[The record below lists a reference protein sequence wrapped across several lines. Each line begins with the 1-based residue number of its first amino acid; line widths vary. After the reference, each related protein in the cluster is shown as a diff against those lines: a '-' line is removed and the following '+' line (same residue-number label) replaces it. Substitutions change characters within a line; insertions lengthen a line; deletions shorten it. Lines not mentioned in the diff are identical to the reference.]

1 MIQRIRFTTIRGSE
15 NRFKMSSSEKWL
27 FLKNFLRNPLR
38 NASVIPSSKKA
49 SKAVLSELNWDKINT
64 IVELGP
70 GNGTFTKEILAQCQP
85 GTMLILIE
93 LEESY
98 VELLQKK
105 FGDKIHVVHN
115 SAHMLHAILES
126 FGLSKTDLIVSS
138 LPFLP
143 NPIRDEVNNA
153 ILRETQQGAA
163 FRFFTYMPPI
173 MKMFYKGMPL
183 RKITFVLENIPPMW
197 IYGIN

>member
-1 MIQRIRFTTIRGSE
+1 METWLAWLRIPNISK
-15 NRFKMSSSEKWL
+15 NEKWL
-27 FLKNFLRNPLR
+27 FLKNFIRNPLR

-49 SKAVLSELNWDKINT
+49 SKAVLSELEWNKIKT

-70 GNGTFTKEILAQCQP
+70 GNGTFTKEILSQCKP
-85 GTMLILIE
+85 GTLVILIE

-98 VELLQKK
+98 IALLEKK
-105 FGDKIHVVHN
+105 FGNKIQVVHD
-115 SAHMLHAILES
+115 SAHRIHAVLES
-126 FGLSKTDLIVSS
+126 FGLTKTDLIVSS

-143 NPIRDEVNNA
+143 NPIREQVNNA
-153 ILRETQQGAA
+153 ILWETSQGAA

-173 MKMFYKGMPL
+173 MKLFYKGMPL
-183 RKITFVLENIPPMW
+183 RKIRFVMENIPPMW

>member
-1 MIQRIRFTTIRGSE
+1 
-15 NRFKMSSSEKWL
+15 MSKNEKWL
-27 FLKNFLRNPLR
+27 FLKNFIRNPLR

-49 SKAVLSELNWDKINT
+49 SKAVLSELDWNKIQT

-70 GNGTFTKEILAQCQP
+70 GNGTFTKEILSQCKP
-85 GTMLILIE
+85 GTLVILIE

-98 VELLQKK
+98 IALLEKK
-105 FGDKIHVVHN
+105 FGNKIQVVHD
-115 SAHMLHAILES
+115 SAHRIHAVLES
-126 FGLSKTDLIVSS
+126 FGLTKTDLIVSS

-143 NPIRDEVNNA
+143 NPIREQVNNA
-153 ILRETQQGAA
+153 ILWETSQGAA

-173 MKMFYKGMPL
+173 MKLFYKGMPL
-183 RKITFVLENIPPMW
+183 RKIRFVLENIPPMW

>member
-1 MIQRIRFTTIRGSE
+1 
-15 NRFKMSSSEKWL
+15 MSQNEKWL
-27 FLKNFLRNPLR
+27 FLKNFLRHPLR

-49 SKAVLSELNWDKINT
+49 SKAVLSELDWNKIKT
-64 IVELGP
+64 VVELGP
-70 GNGTFTKEILAQCQP
+70 GNGTFTKQILAQCNP
-85 GTMLILIE
+85 GTMVILIE

-98 VELLQKK
+98 IELLKQK
-105 FGDKIHVVHN
+105 FGDQIQVVHN
-115 SAHMLHAILES
+115 SAHLLRAILES

-143 NPIRDEVNNA
+143 SPIRQEVNNA
-153 ILRETQQGAA
+153 ILHETDQGAA

-173 MKMFYKGMPL
+173 MKLFYKDMPL
-183 RKITFVLENIPPMW
+183 RKITFVMENIPPMW

>member
-1 MIQRIRFTTIRGSE
+1 
-15 NRFKMSSSEKWL
+15 MSKNEYWL

-38 NASVIPSSKKA
+38 NASVIPSSNKA
-49 SKAVLSELNWDKINT
+49 SKAVLSELDWNKIKT

-70 GNGTFTKEILAQCQP
+70 GNGTFTKQILAQCRP
-85 GTMLILIE
+85 GTTLILIE

-98 VELLQKK
+98 IKLLKNK
-105 FGDKIHVVHN
+105 FGDKVHVMHD
-115 SAHMLHAILES
+115 SAHNIHPILES
-126 FGLSKTDLIVSS
+126 LGLQKTDLIVSS

-143 NPIRDEVNNA
+143 NPIRDQVNKA
-153 ILRETQQGAA
+153 ILRETESGAA

-173 MKMFYKGMPL
+173 MKLFYKGMPL
-183 RKITFVLENIPPMW
+183 RKIAFVLENIPPMW